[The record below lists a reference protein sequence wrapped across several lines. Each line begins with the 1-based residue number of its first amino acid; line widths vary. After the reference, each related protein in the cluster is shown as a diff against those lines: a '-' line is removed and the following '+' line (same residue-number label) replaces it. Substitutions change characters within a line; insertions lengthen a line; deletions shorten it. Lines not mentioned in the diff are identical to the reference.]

1 MTSRAWPGLVLYRG
15 DEPGGTRKRQSVT
28 PQSDRFKLGRPGH
41 VGLSGP
47 GPLYFQSSS
56 VLAVGRRLGC
66 RGISVTTLQKVTG
79 VLSFPRNVTSGQS
92 RPGLKAVTVGS
103 SRHELAA
110 VTSRL
115 VDITAG
121 IPNPRRESCQ

>member
-47 GPLYFQSSS
+47 GPLHLQY
-56 VLAVGRRLGC
+56 VGA
-66 RGISVTTLQKVTG
+66 S
-79 VLSFPRNVTSGQS
+79 P
-92 RPGLKAVTVGS
+92 
-103 SRHELAA
+103 
-110 VTSRL
+110 
-115 VDITAG
+115 AG
-121 IPNPRRESCQ
+121 RSPVPW